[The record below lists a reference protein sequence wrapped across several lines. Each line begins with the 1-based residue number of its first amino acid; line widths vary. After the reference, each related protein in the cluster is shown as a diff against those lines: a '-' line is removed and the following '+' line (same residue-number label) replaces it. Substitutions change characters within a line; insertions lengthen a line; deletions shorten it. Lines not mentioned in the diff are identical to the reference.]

1 VRKRRARPGV
11 FLSVVFA
18 PQFQREVRRTYRLNA
33 RQRTT
38 PRPLL
43 ASLWAGVDCAPP
55 GAGVAPDNSEED
67 SHMELKAK
75 LSLAL
80 AFALAL
86 GCGIASAQ
94 DTKATDTKATAKP
107 MTPQQ
112 QRMVDCN
119 KQATGKTGDERKMFM
134 STCLKGDSTAA
145 TPMTKQTQQEKMKSC
160 NVEAKKEK
168 LAGDARKTFMS
179 TCLKGDDAAAAAH

>member
-1 VRKRRARPGV
+1 
-11 FLSVVFA
+11 
-18 PQFQREVRRTYRLNA
+18 
-33 RQRTT
+33 
-38 PRPLL
+38 
-43 ASLWAGVDCAPP
+43 
-55 GAGVAPDNSEED
+55 
-67 SHMELKAK
+67 MELKAK

-94 DTKATDTKATAKP
+94 DTKATDAKAAPTKP
-107 MTPQQ
+107 MTAQQ

-119 KQATGKTGDERKMFM
+119 KQATGKTGDERKTFM

-145 TPMTKQTQQEKMKSC
+145 APAMKQTQQEKMKSC
-160 NVEAKKEK
+160 NAEAGKEK

-179 TCLKGDDAAAAAH
+179 TCLKADAPAAGAH